1 MWTSEDKALRR
12 WYTSLS
18 SNELFLYRLQ
28 SDVQMITNWF
38 VFISGMFMALG
49 AIYALMSGEPKV
61 AILSGLYATAN
72 VIISMMKG

>member
-1 MWTSEDKALRR
+1 
-12 WYTSLS
+12 
-18 SNELFLYRLQ
+18 
-28 SDVQMITNWF
+28 MITNWF